1 MRRLGQALG
10 RALMAFP
17 EGPLVVFLR
26 GELGAGKTTLVSG
39 IVSGAGVTGLVR
51 SPTYTLIEPYETS
64 SKRIFHL
71 DLYRLIDPQEV
82 EPLGLRDLLTRDT
95 VLLIEWPEKGGDSI
109 APADLEI
116 FIEYRDGGEG
126 RELIV
131 HPRSRAGEALVA
143 GLRLS

>member
-1 MRRLGQALG
+1 MRLLGQTLG
-10 RALMAFP
+10 RELMAP
-17 EGPLVVFLR
+17 SEGPLVVFLR
-26 GELGAGKTTLVSG
+26 GDLGAGKTTLVSG

-71 DLYRLIDPQEV
+71 DLYRLVDPQEV

-95 VLLIEWPEKGGDSI
+95 VLLIEWPERGGDSI

-116 FIEYRDGGEG
+116 VIEYCDGGEG